1 MKHNWYNQ
9 AVSVVCLLAA
19 GIFFA
24 ACDNPA
30 GNDDDGGPPVLPV
43 YTMKFVP
50 AGTVNVDV
58 DYNGDTAGNWEGP
71 FSNAAAENV
80 AVSAFYIGETE
91 ITWELWKAVYDW
103 AAADE
108 RGANKYSFVNS
119 GRQGG
124 DFDTGPVGTNQH
136 PVTEISWRD
145 AVVWCNAYSEA
156 AGKKPVYYLE
166 GTTDFT
172 NGTKVLRESEGS
184 SVANGEGKAEKA
196 VKNGGANG
204 FRLPTSEQWEYAAR
218 GGVPG
223 TSGPWTYTYSGSNS
237 VDDVAVY
244 WDDDSVTADSG
255 STAAVK
261 SKAANTLR
269 LYDMSGNG
277 WEWCEDVFSG
287 LYPVIRGGSWY
298 NNVILGSGWYDNASY
313 CAVAVWYD
321 LYPYDWDYD
330 LGFRVSCP

>member
-1 MKHNWYNQ
+1 MKHNWYNH

-19 GIFFA
+19 GLFFA

-30 GNDDDGGPPVLPV
+30 GNDDDGGPPQSVTVQAQGVNHTL
-43 YTMKFVP
+43 KLVP

-58 DYNGDTAGNWEGP
+58 DYNGDDAGNGDGP
-71 FSNAAAENV
+71 FSNSVAENV

-103 AAADE
+103 ATAEE
-108 RGANKYSFVNS
+108 RGANKYSFVKS

-124 DFDTGPVGTNQH
+124 NYPYSGQAVGTNQH

-166 GTTDFT
+166 GTTNFADS
-172 NGTKVLRESEGS
+172 TKVLRESEDNT
-184 SVANGEGKAEKA
+184 VAAGEGEAEKA

-204 FRLPTSEQWEYAAR
+204 FRLPTSAQWEYAAR

-223 TSGPWTYTYSGSNS
+223 TSGPWTYTYSGSND
-237 VDDVAVY
+237 VDEVAVY
-244 WDDDSVTADSG
+244 WDEDSVTAESG

-261 SKAANTLR
+261 SKQTNTLR
-269 LYDMSGNG
+269 LYDMSGNV
-277 WEWCEDVFSG
+277 WECCEDLTSD
-287 LYPVIRGGSWY
+287 LEPVIRGGSWNHDAFLCTASVCVY
-298 NNVILGSGWYDNASY
+298 LSHPYGWGG
-313 CAVAVWYD
+313 
-321 LYPYDWDYD
+321 D